1 MIARSAWRTGRW
13 RGSTFNITTLR
24 MPLKTRS
31 GAARPAA
38 TPYDRNAGE
47 MASATGLL
55 LEGRI
60 GEGLTQLLALK
71 NWALAGG
78 WLYSAGGV
86 DFAVGPALAFVR
98 SG

>member
-1 MIARSAWRTGRW
+1 MAYGTLAWIDIQYHHFADAIENAQWCR
-13 RGSTFNITTLR
+13 
-24 MPLKTRS
+24 KT
-31 GAARPAA
+31 AA